1 MQLRNLG
8 FDHIA
13 VNHSIGFAT
22 TNNSIGYTNGNELF
36 NTNMIEEFLWRHKH
50 SNHWTSLLQGLA
62 STEFSTSNNNHYT
75 KDIINNLPTRVL
87 GDYSQYEYQEDN
99 QLVEFVDLPDTYSSD
114 SDSST
119 ESESDNHSEFTPPP
133 AQRRRTN

>member
-1 MQLRNLG
+1 MRLRNLG

-22 TNNSIGYTNGNELF
+22 TNNSIGHTNGNELF
-36 NTNMIEEFLWRHKH
+36 NTNMIEGMWTAVKHAVPRRYRTVSNCPWKLLEFLWR
-50 SNHWTSLLQGLA
+50 Q
-62 STEFSTSNNNHYT
+62 
-75 KDIINNLPTRVL
+75 DIINNLPIRVP

-99 QLVEFVDLPDTYSSD
+99 QLVEFVDLPNTYSSD

-119 ESESDNHSEFTPPP
+119 ESESDNHS
-133 AQRRRTN
+133 